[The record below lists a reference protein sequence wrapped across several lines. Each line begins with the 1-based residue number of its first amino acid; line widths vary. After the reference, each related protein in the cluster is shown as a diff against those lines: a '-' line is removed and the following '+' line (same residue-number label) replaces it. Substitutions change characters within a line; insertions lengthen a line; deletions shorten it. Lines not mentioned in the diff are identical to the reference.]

1 MNKYWYYLTGAND
14 EFSLESRIFH
24 SFCLV
29 AFFVLSILVPLN
41 MILGLPISALLSAI
55 ALITQ
60 SALYYLSRFRHLT
73 RISPLLSIFIIHIIV
88 IINYF
93 YNSGIQGPSLLL
105 LVAIFFLVI
114 SLTKPKEYWF
124 FISFNLVVAIG
135 LPLSEYLN
143 PALVDKLEMGLEF
156 HFGDMIGTYLL
167 SILTILIGLRYI
179 KKNYYISQSL
189 LEAKAIDLERINSTK
204 NKLFTIVSHDL
215 RAPLANVRGYL
226 EILSHLDPAKENWQE
241 IQNDLIEMTQNTDN
255 MLSNILM
262 WSTSQMDGITP
273 NKKQIS
279 LTNTLIPVIKV
290 FQSIAN
296 AKQIALTFDIDP
308 EIKVLADE
316 NMLQL
321 VIRNILS
328 NAIKFTPNGGNITLE
343 VESDYPN
350 YIIRISDNGI
360 GMSDKTKNSI
370 FSLKA
375 ESSFGT
381 RNEKGVGLGLNLS
394 KEFTDMQGGRIWF
407 ESSLGMG
414 STFYISIPIA

>member
-1 MNKYWYYLTGAND
+1 LLINKYWYYLTGAND

-41 MILGLPISALLSAI
+41 LFLGLQVSALLSAI

-60 SALYYLSRFRHLT
+60 STLYYLSRFRHLT
-73 RISPLLSIFIIHIIV
+73 QISPLLSIFIIHIII

-93 YNSGIQGPSLLL
+93 YNSEIQEPSLLL
-105 LVAIFFLVI
+105 LVAIFFWLYH
-114 SLTKPKEYWF
+114 SQSQKNTGF
-124 FISFNLVVAIG
+124 FISFNLVVAIS

-143 PALVDKLEMGLEF
+143 PGLVDKLEMGLEF
-156 HFGDMIGTYLL
+156 RFGDMIGTYLL

-179 KKNYYISQSL
+179 KKNYNISQSL

-215 RAPLANVRGYL
+215 RAPLANVKGYL
-226 EILSHLDPAKENWQE
+226 EILSLLDPAKDNWQE

-273 NKKQIS
+273 NKKQIDLS
-279 LTNTLIPVIKV
+279 NTLIPVIKV

-328 NAIKFTPNGGNITLE
+328 NAIKFTPNGGNIKLD
-343 VESDYPN
+343 VDSNYPK
-350 YIIRISDNGI
+350 YVI
-360 GMSDKTKNSI
+360 K
-370 FSLKA
+370 
-375 ESSFGT
+375 
-381 RNEKGVGLGLNLS
+381 
-394 KEFTDMQGGRIWF
+394 
-407 ESSLGMG
+407 
-414 STFYISIPIA
+414 IAIMV